1 MEQENN
7 EDEQSKSKKIA
18 VAAIDFGTTYSGF
31 AFSWKTDWRKVQ
43 VNNWNSGTFMS
54 SKTPTTLLLNPDQ
67 TFHAFGYEAE
77 TLYSNMAEGNSSDSD
92 DEEEKRTIQN
102 YSEFYYFHRFKML
115 LYENNNLHRE
125 STIEDITGKTM
136 KALDIFSISLKY
148 LQDFMLEIMNK
159 NIASGVISK
168 ENIDFVLT
176 VPAIWG
182 DGAKLFM
189 REAAIKAGIKTNQL
203 TLALEPE
210 AASIFCQQMHYLN
223 KDNPEDHQNT
233 FQKFVKKG
241 NKYMV
246 VDLGGGTVDI
256 TVHKQADDGT
266 LEELI
271 PATGG
276 PTGGVTVDKEFE
288 KFLEK
293 IGGSGILK
301 SFAEISMEDHLTMLR
316 EFEIKKREDP
326 KSKVHIKIPLKLDSF
341 ISKKKPG
348 GISKALK
355 NTIYKDIVTY
365 KQYKI
370 CLPFSEY
377 ETFFRTAVDGVLKHI
392 DAILSKKEF
401 NDVKNIIMVGGF
413 SECKLIQR
421 AVREKFKSCRFI
433 IPDAAGLAVLRG
445 AVYFGHLPNAI
456 SRRVAR
462 YTYGIKICPPF
473 KSGEHPEDK
482 KITVDRSERCKNVFF
497 PLVRRGDQ
505 IKPGREEPI
514 ICQSLNPKRQ
524 KIECGIYV
532 SNRENPQFID
542 EKDCRLLCKLT
553 VKIPPGV
560 YSAEIEESIIFGETE
575 ITFRAKQLESG
586 CLTET
591 SVDMLDIKCQ
601 PHTYL

>member
-1 MEQENN
+1 
-7 EDEQSKSKKIA
+7 
-18 VAAIDFGTTYSGF
+18 
-31 AFSWKTDWRKVQ
+31 
-43 VNNWNSGTFMS
+43 MS

-148 LQDFMLEIMNK
+148 LKDFMLEIMNK

-210 AASIFCQQMHYLN
+210 AASIFCQQMHCLN
-223 KDNPEDHQNT
+223 KDNPEDPQNT

-392 DAILSKKEF
+392 DAILSQKEF

-462 YTYGIKICPPF
+462 YTYGIQICPPF

-482 KITVDRSERCKNVFF
+482 KIAVDRLERCKNVFF

-532 SNRENPQFID
+532 SNRENPQFVD

-601 PHTYL
+601 PHTYM

>member
-1 MEQENN
+1 M
-7 EDEQSKSKKIA
+7 
-18 VAAIDFGTTYSGF
+18 FC
-31 AFSWKTDWRKVQ
+31 
-43 VNNWNSGTFMS
+43 
-54 SKTPTTLLLNPDQ
+54 LL
-67 TFHAFGYEAE
+67 
-77 TLYSNMAEGNSSDSD
+77 
-92 DEEEKRTIQN
+92 
-102 YSEFYYFHRFKML
+102 
-115 LYENNNLHRE
+115 
-125 STIEDITGKTM
+125 
-136 KALDIFSISLKY
+136 
-148 LQDFMLEIMNK
+148 
-159 NIASGVISK
+159 
-168 ENIDFVLT
+168 
-176 VPAIWG
+176 
-182 DGAKLFM
+182 
-189 REAAIKAGIKTNQL
+189 
-203 TLALEPE
+203 
-210 AASIFCQQMHYLN
+210 
-223 KDNPEDHQNT
+223 
-233 FQKFVKKG
+233 
-241 NKYMV
+241 
-246 VDLGGGTVDI
+246 GGTVDI

-348 GISKALK
+348 GIFKALK

-392 DAILSKKEF
+392 DAILSQKEF

-462 YTYGIKICPPF
+462 YTYGIQICPPF

-482 KITVDRSERCKNVFF
+482 KIAVDRLERCKNVFF

-532 SNRENPQFID
+532 SNRENPQFVD

-601 PHTYL
+601 PHTYM